1 MTSAVEPLR
10 YPHFRWLWA
19 GNVFSASGTF
29 VQAVAGSWLMLEL
42 TGSSTWVGLI
52 VASATLPLLFF
63 SLTAGA
69 LADRFDRA
77 KLMLIAQGIMGGS
90 AAAMAIL
97 TYLDLMT
104 PGLLLALG
112 LLIGTGLALNL
123 PAWQALV
130 PDLVPRG
137 LVASAV
143 ALNSAAFNA
152 ARAMG
157 PAFGGALV
165 ALYGAEAGF
174 AFNALSYIAIIVALL
189 AIGPNLVA
197 SARDAPQSMRSAIST
212 GVRFARFT
220 PAFRNLMAL
229 VALFALSSA
238 VVQAV
243 LPVHTEYLGG
253 GAVAFGILYGAMGA
267 GALTGAVV
275 RPTIGKWID
284 GSWVPY
290 TITLFGGAGLLL
302 GLAPSVW
309 VAGIA
314 MFLCGLFWLLTLATL
329 NATAQLMSPAWIRG
343 RAMSIYTLAFAGVL
357 PLGSIASGTVAD
369 AIGTPGSLVVFSSGA
384 VVLGLMAPRF
394 RVPHVDDVET
404 PEFSGVAPDPTVS
417 HDEGMFE
424 GGPVIVLNTWKIDE
438 SRFNQFTNLMNE
450 VRLVRLRTGAYRW
463 RLFRNTSDPTRLT
476 ELMVVH
482 SWEEHLAQHR
492 RIDDAAT
499 DLLRKARSFD
509 IADGPVTRH
518 LIAIDVEN
526 PPNFDDLVAAH
537 DELHRTDG
545 SIPRSDQEP

>member
-1 MTSAVEPLR
+1 MTSAVEPLK

-77 KLMLIAQGIMGGS
+77 KLMLIAQAIMGGG
-90 AAAMAIL
+90 AAAMAII
-97 TYLDLMT
+97 TFAGVMT

-157 PAFGGALV
+157 PAFGGFLV
-165 ALYGAEAGF
+165 AVYGAEAGF
-174 AFNALSYIAIIVALL
+174 AFNALSYVAIIVALMV
-189 AIGPNLVA
+189 IGPNLVA
-197 SARDAPQSMRSAIST
+197 SARDRPQSMRSAIST
-212 GVRFARFT
+212 GIRFARFT
-220 PAFRNLMAL
+220 PAFRNLMIL
-229 VALFALSSA
+229 VAVFAFNSA

-243 LPVHTEYLGG
+243 LPVHTAHLGG
-253 GAVAFGILYGAMGA
+253 GPVAFGVLYGAMGA
-267 GALTGAVV
+267 GALTGVIV
-275 RPTIGKWID
+275 RPRISTWVS

-290 TITLFGGAGLLL
+290 TMVLFGSAGILL

-309 VAGIA
+309 VGGVA
-314 MFLCGLFWLLTLATL
+314 MFLAGMFWLLTLVTL
-329 NATAQLMSPAWIRG
+329 SATAQLMSPGWIRG

-357 PLGSIASGTVAD
+357 PIGSIASGLVAD
-369 AIGTPGSLVVFSSGA
+369 QIGTPGSLFVFSAGA
-384 VVLGLMAPRF
+384 VAIGLIAPRLG
-394 RVPHVDDVET
+394 VPHLDDIET
-404 PEFSGVAPDPTVS
+404 PEFTDTAEPP
-417 HDEGMFE
+417 HDRQMFE
-424 GGPVIVLNTWKIDE
+424 GGPVIVLNTWQID
-438 SRFNQFTNLMNE
+438 QADFTEFTDVMNE
-450 VRLVRLRTGAYRW
+450 VRLVRLSTGAYRW
-463 RLFRNTSDPTRLT
+463 RLFRHTSDPTRLT
-476 ELMVVH
+476 ELMALR
-482 SWEEHLAQHR
+482 SWEDHLAQHQ
-492 RIDDAAT
+492 RINDSAA
-499 DLLRKARSFD
+499 DLLRRARSFD
-509 IADGPVTRH
+509 RADGPVTRH
-518 LIAIDVEN
+518 LIAIDVQD
-526 PPNFDDLVAAH
+526 PPNFDELVATH
-537 DELHRTDG
+537 DALHQVDG
-545 SIPRSDQEP
+545 SIPRTES